1 MDIAEL
7 EQVLNKISQPYE
19 IKSYGL
25 DIKFGF
31 LLGRFSVYYDKKRDD
46 LRFGSPLR
54 WILYLISFSAL
65 GYLMM
70 SFDYSP
76 LQASFLFIIV
86 IINFVFTII
95 RELRIYR
102 LKKRLYIQ

>member
-1 MDIAEL
+1 MDISEL
-7 EQVLNKISQPYE
+7 EQELKKISQPYE

-31 LLGRFSVYYDKKRDD
+31 LLGSFSVYYDKKRDG

-54 WILYLISFSAL
+54 WILDLISFSVL
-65 GYLMM
+65 GYLMV
-70 SFDYSP
+70 SFDSSP
-76 LQASFLFIIV
+76 LQASFLYIIV
-86 IINFVFTII
+86 IINFVFSII